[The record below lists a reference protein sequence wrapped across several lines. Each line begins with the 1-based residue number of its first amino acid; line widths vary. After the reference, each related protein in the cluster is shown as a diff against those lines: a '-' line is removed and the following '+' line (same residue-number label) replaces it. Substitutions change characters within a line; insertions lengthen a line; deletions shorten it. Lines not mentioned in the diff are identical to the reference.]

1 MLHSRELRVEDNK
14 VGNRWYSSTAAFR
27 AGIYTFISI
36 LEYSHVHITKIEGKK
51 IWFRNE
57 CKSEILGNLRFI
69 LNEEKKAAS
78 KQKNVKS
85 AKQYRTTH
93 TRVTIIFISNVG
105 SMWTKYD
112 VISGNT
118 LITAIAK
125 PKLYAGE
132 CPLHWIPQKKKKK
145 KSWKKR
151 YHTKRQKCKHSWRIN
166 FNVSHF
172 GHNSE
177 PINQNKSPIQ
187 CRIASKLCTFT
198 ACTYLHCATATHF
211 S

>member
-1 MLHSRELRVEDNK
+1 MRKKKPPVNRKCEICWAIQNHTYMCDNYLHFECRQ
-14 VGNRWYSSTAAFR
+14 
-27 AGIYTFISI
+27 
-36 LEYSHVHITKIEGKK
+36 HVNK
-51 IWFRNE
+51 IWRY
-57 CKSEILGNLRFI
+57 KRKL
-69 LNEEKKAAS
+69 AS
-78 KQKNVKS
+78 C
-85 AKQYRTTH
+85 R
-93 TRVTIIFISNVG
+93 
-105 SMWTKYD
+105 
-112 VISGNT
+112 NT

-132 CPLHWIPQKKKKK
+132 CPLHWIPQKQKKKNNHG
-145 KSWKKR
+145 KKR